1 MDSTL
6 QLTANDLSD
15 EDLQKLTLD
24 FSKTLNDE
32 TEAKAT
38 LPEEPSEAGSKS
50 DVAITVGQII
60 LTALTSGT
68 VIALFNVIKSY
79 IERKPSLE
87 LELKR
92 EDGQQLNIKAEHLHK
107 DQINHTIQLAKDFIG
122 K

>member
-6 QLTANDLSD
+6 QLAANDLSG

-38 LPEEPSEAGSKS
+38 IPEKPGGAGSKG
-50 DVAITVGQII
+50 DPITLGTII
-60 LTALTSGT
+60 LTALSSGT
-68 VIALFNVIKSY
+68 VVALFNVIKSY

-92 EDGQQLNIKAEHLHK
+92 EDGQQLKIKAEQLNK
-107 DQINHTIQLAKDFIG
+107 DQIDQTIQIANDFFG
-122 K
+122 E